1 MLFCNQND
9 LNVKNWVLAKLV
21 DVNIFYGR
29 NRKTSYESERNFS
42 ERGTNMF
49 FRSPIIF
56 GRFSAGKM
64 KFGRFCWCMIR
75 KKFSKIDFFRFFKKW
90 SRVDINAKYWLEMC
104 FEHFGRS
111 FGPVFDHPWRS
122 AGHLEKVDFLKKMH
136 FLRFFG
142 IFGFGR
148 FGCKKALKTSKY
160 LKIFQNWIFYIQK
173 MFADTLDAASRCV
186 DTVLWIFENIGYFPP
201 D

>member
-1 MLFCNQND
+1 MYILAESWNFEDFEKIKIFTFLMLFCNQND
-9 LNVKNWVLAKLV
+9 LSVKNWVLAKLV

-75 KKFSKIDFFRFFKKW
+75 KKFSKIDFFRFFEKC
-90 SRVDINAKYWLEMC
+90 AKSCLNIIYGLETG
-104 FEHFGRS
+104 FKHFG
-111 FGPVFDHPWRS
+111 GDFD
-122 AGHLEKVDFLKKMH
+122 A
-136 FLRFFG
+136 
-142 IFGFGR
+142 IFDD
-148 FGCKKALKTSKY
+148 L
-160 LKIFQNWIFYIQK
+160 YI
-173 MFADTLDAASRCV
+173 
-186 DTVLWIFENIGYFPP
+186 I
-201 D
+201 

>member
-1 MLFCNQND
+1 MYILRESRRSEDSENLNIFGFFMLFCNQND
-9 LNVKNWVLAKLV
+9 LSVQIWVLAKLV

-90 SRVDINAKYWLEMC
+90 SRMGINAKYWLEMC
-104 FEHFGRS
+104 FKHFGGS
-111 FGPVFDHPWRS
+111 FRTVFDHLWWS
-122 AGHLEKVDFLKKMH
+122 ADH
-136 FLRFFG
+136 
-142 IFGFGR
+142 
-148 FGCKKALKTSKY
+148 
-160 LKIFQNWIFYIQK
+160 
-173 MFADTLDAASRCV
+173 
-186 DTVLWIFENIGYFPP
+186 
-201 D
+201 